1 MISPGL
7 RRRSIDLLDMQR
19 GAAVWEIGPGLGAVS
34 RELLEGGA
42 DLTVFEIDPEYCRW
56 LEESLGGS
64 RMRIIPGDIIA
75 TWSRERER
83 RAPERVLGN
92 LPYNAASAVI
102 ASFIETGSLAPR
114 SVFTVQDE
122 MGLRM
127 IAKPNTKAYSS
138 FSVLCQTAAIITDAG
153 RAAPGSFYPAPRV
166 HSRVMIMEPAAPWG
180 EIRAPERLRLLV
192 RAMFASRRKTLRN
205 NLKAA
210 SSRLGFPDS
219 SPVEQA
225 LIENGI
231 SPARR
236 AETVSPGE
244 WAAVAN
250 ML

>member
-1 MISPGL
+1 M
-7 RRRSIDLLDMQR
+7 LDIHDSS
-19 GAAVWEIGPGLGAVS
+19 AVWEIGPGLGAMS
-34 RELLEGGA
+34 REILESGA

-56 LEESLGGS
+56 LRESLGASGLK
-64 RMRIIPGDIIA
+64 IIPGDIIE
-75 TWSRERER
+75 TWNRQWEH
-83 RAPERVLGN
+83 RAPDRVLGN

-102 ASFIETGSLAPR
+102 ASFIETGRLAPR

-138 FSVLCQTAAIITDAG
+138 FSVLCQTAARITDGG

-166 HSRVMIMEPAAPWG
+166 LSRVVMLEPAAPWG
-180 EIRAPERLRLLV
+180 EIRNPEHLRLLV

-210 SSRLGFPDS
+210 ASQLRFTNPHQ
-219 SPVEQA
+219 VEQA

-231 SPARR
+231 DPSRR

-244 WAAVAN
+244 WTALAN
-250 ML
+250 AL